1 MAGVC
6 CIGIAI
12 GEGIIGGAIGE
23 GIAIGVG
30 IIGGA
35 IGVGIIGGACCI
47 GITEIGAMFTSP
59 IITGCA
65 LDAGVASITLGR
77 TGTGARDA
85 RPAPIRAGFSMEGP
99 SMGAG

>member
-1 MAGVC
+1 MAGAC
-6 CIGIAI
+6 CVGIAI
-12 GEGIIGGAIGE
+12 GEGIIGGACCI
-23 GIAIGVG
+23 GIAIGE
-30 IIGGA
+30 
-35 IGVGIIGGACCI
+35 

-65 LDAGVASITLGR
+65 LDAGVASITLGF
-77 TGTGARDA
+77 ADA